1 MSRQLASILEKAG
14 LLAEE
19 DLATALS
26 QAQESK
32 RSLWEIILTENNVS
46 EEKLAEALAAHLRI
60 PYIRLAAAIIDP
72 DAVRLVSEELARKF
86 LCLPLKAEGEETD
99 ATAGG
104 PRRRQTLVLAMA
116 NPTDFTAIQDIEFA
130 SGCVVKPVVATRTE
144 VADAVGRYY
153 APENWLQDFLQ
164 NVNENEELQIVS
176 LEGDEEEVPL
186 GDARSQAQLP
196 PVVKLVNLVIQDGI
210 KMGASDIHIE
220 PRLHGVQVRTRVDGL
235 LREFMQVPKWLHGP
249 LVSRLKI
256 LAKLDIAE
264 RRVPQD
270 GRIRVTL
277 ENRGVDLR
285 VSTLPTHFGE
295 KVVLRVLGTGGAVPP
310 TASLGLKGDDLDLL
324 KTAVSQPQ
332 GMILV
337 TGPTSSG
344 KTTTLYSLINEK
356 KDPAINIIT
365 VEDPIEIQQAGIT
378 QVQVNNKAGLT
389 FASSLRSILRQD
401 PDVLLVGEIRDL
413 ETADIAFHAAMTGH
427 LLLSTLHTNSTT
439 ATVARLLDLGVDP
452 YLISS
457 SVNLIVAQRLL
468 RKVCERCREEYQP
481 SHKLLERLHSEEADF
496 PFFHGRGCEAC
507 GKTGYRGRTGVFEL
521 LRMTPT
527 LRELIN
533 RKASEPELRKAAV
546 TAGTTLLLQEAMEK
560 VKQGITTIE
569 EVLRVIQLQEDEV
582 VRCPHCGSL
591 INLDFSTCPYCL
603 FALKVVCEACAQEL
617 KPEWRICPY
626 CSARITKITVVS
638 EDKRRVPHPS
648 PAATGEAA
656 SPMPVTR
663 GGAPSKKIR
672 ILVVEDDD
680 PTRRTIVKSLEQL
693 PSRPEVLAAT
703 DGLEG
708 LAAVEHLQPD
718 LVVLDVKM
726 PGMSGL
732 EVCQR
737 LRSKVQ
743 TAFIPILMLT
753 GDTDEESRTKGFLV
767 GTDDYMGKP
776 FSVSELHA
784 RINRLLRRTY
794 GL

>member
-14 LLAEE
+14 ILAEE

-104 PRRRQTLVLAMA
+104 PKRRQTLVLAMA

-196 PVVKLVNLVIQDGI
+196 PVVKLVNLIIQDGI

-295 KVVLRVLGTGGAVPP
+295 KAVLRVLGTGGAVPP

-324 KTAVSQPQ
+324 KTAVDQPQ

-413 ETADIAFHAAMTGH
+413 ETAEIAFHAAMTGH

-468 RKVCERCREEYQP
+468 RKICGRCREEYQP

-507 GKTGYRGRTGVFEL
+507 GKTGYLGRTGVFEL

-533 RKASEPELRKAAV
+533 RKASEPELPKAAWAV
-546 TAGTTLLLQEAMEK
+546 PTPRE
-560 VKQGITTIE
+560 
-569 EVLRVIQLQEDEV
+569 IQ
-582 VRCPHCGSL
+582 
-591 INLDFSTCPYCL
+591 
-603 FALKVVCEACAQEL
+603 
-617 KPEWRICPY
+617 
-626 CSARITKITVVS
+626 
-638 EDKRRVPHPS
+638 
-648 PAATGEAA
+648 
-656 SPMPVTR
+656 
-663 GGAPSKKIR
+663 
-672 ILVVEDDD
+672 
-680 PTRRTIVKSLEQL
+680 
-693 PSRPEVLAAT
+693 
-703 DGLEG
+703 
-708 LAAVEHLQPD
+708 
-718 LVVLDVKM
+718 
-726 PGMSGL
+726 
-732 EVCQR
+732 
-737 LRSKVQ
+737 
-743 TAFIPILMLT
+743 
-753 GDTDEESRTKGFLV
+753 
-767 GTDDYMGKP
+767 
-776 FSVSELHA
+776 
-784 RINRLLRRTY
+784 
-794 GL
+794 